1 MQGNFYGWYLK
12 CQSREDTI
20 AFIAARHE
28 NGTKETS
35 SLQIITDDE
44 TYNVDLPGSAY
55 KRDCSNIFLGKNRF
69 GKNGIRVNID
79 NPSLRIK
86 GKLDFGTVR
95 PIKYDIMGPF
105 ALIPF
110 MECRHAVYSMRHTVN
125 GRVVI
130 NGKNYVFENALGYW
144 EGDSGTSF
152 PKDYLWTQCLF
163 NGGSLMLSVASIPFG
178 LLEFTGIIGIVYYNK
193 KEYRFA
199 TYLGAYIRELRD
211 GKVRIKQGNMELEAG
226 LIEKDGKAL
235 NAPVGGSM
243 IRTIHESASC
253 KAYYKFRIKGKTVFS
268 FKTDRASFEYEYPN

>member
-12 CQSREDTI
+12 CQSKEDTI
-20 AFIAARHE
+20 AFIAARHQ
-28 NGTKETS
+28 NGTTS
-35 SLQIITDDE
+35 SLQIITDDDA
-44 TYNVDLPGSAY
+44 YNIDLPGNAY
-55 KRDCSNIFLGKNRF
+55 KKDCANIFLGKNRF

-79 NPSLRIK
+79 NPSLRVK
-86 GKLDFGTVR
+86 GKLDFGAIT

-110 MECRHAVYSMRHTVN
+110 MECRHYVYSMRHTVN

-144 EGDSGTSF
+144 EGDSGNSF

-163 NGGSLMLSVASIPFG
+163 NGGSLMLSVANIPFG
-178 LLEFTGIIGIVYYNK
+178 LFDFTGIIGVVYYNK

-211 GKVRIKQGNMELEAG
+211 GKVRIKQGNMEFEAG
-226 LIEKDGKAL
+226 LLEKTGKAL
-235 NAPVGGSM
+235 NAPVSGSM
-243 IRTIHESASC
+243 IRTVHESASC
-253 KAYYKFRIKGKTVFS
+253 KAYYKFRIKGRTVFS

>member
-1 MQGNFYGWYLK
+1 MPGN
-12 CQSREDTI
+12 
-20 AFIAARHE
+20 
-28 NGTKETS
+28 
-35 SLQIITDDE
+35 
-44 TYNVDLPGSAY
+44 AY
-55 KRDCSNIFLGKNRF
+55 KKDCANIFLGKNRF

-79 NPSLRIK
+79 NPSLRVK
-86 GKLDFGTVR
+86 GKLDFGAIT

-105 ALIPF
+105 ALVPF
-110 MECRHAVYSMRHTVN
+110 MECRHYVYSMRHTVN

-144 EGDSGTSF
+144 EGDSGNSF

-163 NGGSLMLSVASIPFG
+163 NGGSLMLSVANIPFG
-178 LLEFTGIIGIVYYNK
+178 LFDFTGIIGVVYYNK

-226 LIEKDGKAL
+226 LLEKTGKAL
-235 NAPVGGSM
+235 NAPVLGSM
-243 IRTIHESASC
+243 IRTIHESTSC